1 MTPEPTVNERFEMWL
16 KVLKASKDP
25 LLCKCMNFHAQMQI
39 FLAHCQILNS
49 VKKNLLFQSS
59 AWRGATSY
67 SMLLSYES
75 I

>member
-16 KVLKASKDP
+16 KVLKASTDL

-49 VKKNLLFQSS
+49 VKNNLLFQSS
-59 AWRGATSY
+59 A
-67 SMLLSYES
+67 
-75 I
+75 